1 LLATGRINISFGCC
15 GCRASSDISDDVM
28 FIGIPLAEVPMV
40 AQGLGELSKKAI
52 PDSRA
57 RIYLPL

>member
-1 LLATGRINISFGCC
+1 
-15 GCRASSDISDDVM
+15 M
-28 FIGIPLAEVPMV
+28 FMGMPLAEVPMV

-57 RIYLPL
+57 KIYLPL

>member
-1 LLATGRINISFGCC
+1 
-15 GCRASSDISDDVM
+15 M
-28 FIGIPLAEVPMV
+28 FIGIPLAEMPVV

-57 RIYLPL
+57 KIYLSL